1 MKFVN
6 PKNDVAFKKI
16 FGSEEKKEI
25 LISFLNA
32 VLDLRDD
39 REIEDIEILNPYQ
52 TPKIEVL
59 KYTLLDIKARDKR
72 GITFIVEMQV
82 ENVAAY
88 AKRFL
93 YYASKAYVSQIE
105 RGEDYPKLNQVIF
118 IGILDFSGFSG
129 EDYLTR
135 HLILNSHT
143 LQREIK
149 DLEFNFIELPK
160 FNKSEA
166 ELETVLDKWVY
177 FLKNAADLE
186 VIPANADTPA
196 LQSAYEI
203 ANRFGWTAEELEAY
217 DYWGMKAQ
225 DARGSVEVARQEGWQ
240 EGHQEGRQEG
250 WQEGHQEG
258 HQEGAQSRSLEIA
271 RKMLAKG
278 HDLAEISELTGL
290 SVTELSKIG
299 NRKLK
304 DEIRQS

>member
-32 VLDLRDD
+32 VLDLSGD

-59 KYTLLDIKARDKR
+59 KYTLLDIRAKNKR
-72 GITFIVEMQV
+72 GVTFIVEMQV

-118 IGILDFSGFSG
+118 IGILDFTGFNG

-135 HLILNSHT
+135 HLILNSQSYEH
-143 LQREIK
+143 ESK

-186 VIPANADTPA
+186 VIPANTDTPA

-203 ANRFGWTAEELEAY
+203 ANQFGWTPEELEAY

-225 DARGSVEVARQEGWQ
+225 DARGSVEAARKDGWQ
-240 EGHQEGRQEG
+240 EGHQEGRI
-250 WQEGHQEG
+250 
-258 HQEGAQSRSLEIA
+258 EII
-271 RKMLAKG
+271 RKMLDKG
-278 HDLAEISELTGL
+278 HDLTEISELTGL
-290 SVTELSKIG
+290 SVAELKRMISGGMGILEG
-299 NRKLK
+299 
-304 DEIRQS
+304 